1 MHITF
6 PSSLQVESRRRNA
19 MFRRSGSS
27 LLGSLHRAVAAQ
39 RQATGSARDVVAAV
53 SALPLPEKLRE
64 REKEHKKAASAT
76 AQQPALDS
84 VPLQLAPYQALPVD
98 GRITRHFTRGLPVVD
113 PASRTAEVR
122 GQPSNCPSF
131 ARSTRTHV
139 AWLRAWTG
147 DESGQLGDSKSAM
160 LAHRCTRSPSLL
172 LRFPTLCAPPG
183 PGAGGGRNHNS
194 VHGSTA

>member
-1 MHITF
+1 
-6 PSSLQVESRRRNA
+6 

-27 LLGSLHRAVAAQ
+27 LLGSLNRAVAAQ

-64 REKEHKKAASAT
+64 REKDKKAASAT

-122 GQPSNCPSF
+122 GQPSNSPSF

-139 AWLRAWTG
+139 AWLRRGKETNRGSWATA
-147 DESGQLGDSKSAM
+147 SLLCLLTVA
-160 LAHRCTRSPSLL
+160 LADRSLL

>member
-1 MHITF
+1 
-6 PSSLQVESRRRNA
+6 

-64 REKEHKKAASAT
+64 REKDKKAASASSAT

-122 GQPSNCPSF
+122 GQPTNLPSF

-139 AWLRAWTG
+139 AWLRRGKETNRGSWAIV
-147 DESGQLGDSKSAM
+147 
-160 LAHRCTRSPSLL
+160 SLL
-172 LRFPTLCAPPG
+172 CLLTIALADRSLHLRFLTMCMPPG